1 MQALANRDVRGIKGT
16 MNAPLS
22 HLHILQ
28 TKSVPDLVRE
38 EIIGLIKRGD
48 LLAGDKLSEL
58 SFAQHFNVS
67 RAPIREAFRALQ
79 EAGLVRLEKNRG
91 VFVREIREPEA
102 HELYELRATFDE
114 MAGRQLAPNVTGE
127 ILEELNRWLSRLSD
141 AARAGDM
148 AAYFPLNIAFH
159 DRLVELTGNATLIEF
174 YRKLIDRMHL
184 LRRRNFDE
192 GQGSV
197 ESQDE
202 HRAIVSA
209 LATRDADSVA
219 SAMRQHVSNGYRRL
233 TGTALERSTVDT

>member
-1 MQALANRDVRGIKGT
+1 
-16 MNAPLS
+16 MNAPLN
-22 HLHILQ
+22 HLRILQ
-28 TKSVPDLVRE
+28 TRSVADLVRE

-48 LLAGDKLSEL
+48 LVAGDKLSEQ

-67 RAPIREAFRALQ
+67 RAPIREAFRALE

-102 HELYELRATFDE
+102 HELYELRATLDE
-114 MAGRQLAPNVTGE
+114 MAGRQLAPRVTGE
-127 ILEELNRWLSRLSD
+127 ILSELDGWLARLAD

-148 AAYFPLNIAFH
+148 AAYFPLNIGFH

-192 GQGSV
+192 GQGSAG
-197 ESQDE
+197 SQEE
-202 HRAIVSA
+202 HRAIVAA
-209 LATRDADSVA
+209 LATRHPDRVA
-219 SAMRQHVSNGYRRL
+219 AAMRAHVENGYRRL
-233 TGTALERSTVDT
+233 TGQALVPGPASVAPAASG